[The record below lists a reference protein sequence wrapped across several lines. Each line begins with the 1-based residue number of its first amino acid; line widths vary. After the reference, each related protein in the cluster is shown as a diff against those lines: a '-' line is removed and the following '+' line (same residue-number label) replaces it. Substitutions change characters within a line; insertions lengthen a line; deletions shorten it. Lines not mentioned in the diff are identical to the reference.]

1 MYTRNNVFI
10 QRNMS
15 SEHRKNTREFIDEGV
30 YGKPHLII
38 TCVALGLVL
47 SSVYF
52 SGQYLPPSKPVDSPL
67 NEFSGDRARKH
78 LEAITYI
85 GPRPTGSY
93 ALGKGNFMHFMV
105 TNA

>member
-15 SEHRKNTREFIDEGV
+15 SEHRKKARKSVDEGV
-30 YGKPHLII
+30 YGKPHLLI

-47 SSVYF
+47 SSVCF

-78 LEAITYI
+78 LEAITDI

-93 ALGKGNFMHFMV
+93 ALGK
-105 TNA
+105 